1 MKSLNLEKDTV
12 FMSTAELKEELHH
25 YIDRGDKKLLHMM
38 QALAK
43 AYFEEDYTSP
53 GNPMS
58 LEDYKDRIRQAKAN
72 IAAGNFTTQEDLE
85 KEMEQ
90 W

>member
-1 MKSLNLEKDTV
+1 MEKDAIV
-12 FMSTAELKEELHH
+12 MSTAELKEELHQ
-25 YIDRGDKKLLHMM
+25 YIDQGDKKLLHMM

-43 AYFEEDYTSP
+43 AYLDEDHTLP
-53 GNPMS
+53 GDPMS
-58 LEDYKDRIRQAKAN
+58 VEDYKRRIRQAKAN
-72 IAAGNFTTQEDLE
+72 IAEGNFTTQEDLE

>member
-1 MKSLNLEKDTV
+1 
-12 FMSTAELKEELHH
+12 MSTAELKEELHQ
-25 YIDRGDKKLLHMM
+25 YIDQGDKKFLHMM

-43 AYFEEDYTSP
+43 AYLEEDYTLP

-58 LEDYKDRIRQAKAN
+58 VEEYKGRIRQAKAN